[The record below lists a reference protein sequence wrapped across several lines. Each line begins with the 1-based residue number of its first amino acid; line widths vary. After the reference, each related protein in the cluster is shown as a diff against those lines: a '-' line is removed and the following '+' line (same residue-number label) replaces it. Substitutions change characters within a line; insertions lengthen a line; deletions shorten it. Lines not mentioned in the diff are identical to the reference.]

1 MPTLEDKAANDQS
14 ESLLHSRS
22 ANIRPSLSNIINE
35 DYFGGQPAVIC
46 DEEKVSENES
56 DIVNEDSPDK
66 LKSKSQMFI
75 LQNLKLSIKRKNMKI
90 KRKQSTEENV

>member
-46 DEEKVSENES
+46 D
-56 DIVNEDSPDK
+56 
-66 LKSKSQMFI
+66 
-75 LQNLKLSIKRKNMKI
+75 
-90 KRKQSTEENV
+90 

>member
-1 MPTLEDKAANDQS
+1 M
-14 ESLLHSRS
+14 
-22 ANIRPSLSNIINE
+22 
-35 DYFGGQPAVIC
+35 
-46 DEEKVSENES
+46 SENES